1 MDNIDEL
8 LDNIDIS
15 DVDPEEIEGLD
26 DIVDDGSDDESLEL
40 EGNEEGFDA
49 LDGDFVE
56 DTDGLEFADGD
67 DIDGEILDAD
77 EVDELL
83 GEISDDEVVE

>member
-15 DVDPEEIEGLD
+15 ELDPEEIEGLD

-56 DTDGLEFADGD
+56 DNGELEFADGE

-83 GEISDDEVVE
+83 GEISDDEVIE

>member
-8 LDNIDIS
+8 LDDIDIS
-15 DVDPEEIEGLD
+15 ELDPEEIEGLD

-56 DTDGLEFADGD
+56 DNNELEFADGD
-67 DIDGEILDAD
+67 DIDGEVLDAD

-83 GEISDDEVVE
+83 GEISDDEVIE